1 MTRPTTPA
9 LPPVT
14 HGPCPPTALRE
25 LLRFS
30 FLLLFFFLEDIELV
44 ALTLFLSQAKISML
58 RPNFKKII
66 TSFFKEKT

>member
-30 FLLLFFFLEDIELV
+30 FLLLFFLEDIELV